1 MSLMK
6 TLTKVAIGYAAA
18 RGVDRLSG
26 GKGLSGLFGGGA
38 QIKGHHPATQAGS
51 QMTEQMQAGATQAS
65 APMQSLLGNLRT
77 AGFDLSAMMGGAA
90 TGGGQGSAQGKGKGL
105 LTAMPSTGSGGLAG
119 MLAAA
124 GGAAAMGGKGAG
136 ALIDQFN
143 VDKTAPDLEKSA
155 GLMLRAMI
163 QAAKA
168 DGHIDAEEKAKIL
181 ELVGD
186 DATEEDLAF
195 VKAELEAPIDI
206 AGLAEATPENQKMPV
221 YSASLM
227 TIRVDTDEEAEY
239 LDRLANALGLDEPT
253 VNALH
258 LQMGNKPLYV

>member
-1 MSLMK
+1 MGLMK
-6 TLTKVAIGYAAA
+6 TLTKVALGYAAA
-18 RGVDRLSG
+18 RGVDRMSG
-26 GKGLSGLFGGGA
+26 GKGLQGLIGGGA
-38 QIKGHHPATQAGS
+38 QIKGAHPATKAGS
-51 QMTEQMQAGATQAS
+51 QVTDQMQQGATQAA
-65 APMQSLLGNLRT
+65 APMQALLANLRT
-77 AGFDLSAMMGGAA
+77 AGFDLSSMMGG
-90 TGGGQGSAQGKGKGL
+90 QGNQAAQGGSQKGL
-105 LTAMPSTGSGGLAG
+105 LSSMPSTGGGGFAG

-136 ALIDQFN
+136 ALLDQFN
-143 VDKTAPDLEKSA
+143 MEKSAPELEKSA

-195 VKAELEAPIDI
+195 IKAELEAPIDI
-206 AGLAEATPENQKMPV
+206 KGLADATPESQKMPV

-239 LDRLANALGLDEPT
+239 LDRLAQALGLDEPT

-258 LQMGNKPLYV
+258 VQMGNKPLYV